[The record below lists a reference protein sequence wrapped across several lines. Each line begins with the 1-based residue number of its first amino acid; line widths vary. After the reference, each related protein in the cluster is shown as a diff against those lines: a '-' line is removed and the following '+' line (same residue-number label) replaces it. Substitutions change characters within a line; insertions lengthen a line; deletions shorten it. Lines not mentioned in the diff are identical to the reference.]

1 MSQPIE
7 LILVKTSTQ
16 PNLNW
21 SWVWCKI
28 GNFCR
33 LLNYWPDKF
42 TKYHFWCIFL
52 SNICVKI
59 SPNNYEITLII
70 VFRRVIHLIS
80 QNTDS
85 GIYKMHICEVFF
97 STLYINII
105 KINLRSGKG
114 TQIIFSIERNW
125 SFFVKVI
132 FWLKWLKQS
141 SPSRI
146 IVHSK
151 IQVTP
156 TQVKLELK
164 LGCDNK
170 TKGLPNHY
178 QSTCCS

>member
-7 LILVKTSTQ
+7 LFLVKTSTQ

-42 TKYHFWCIFL
+42 TKYHFWCICL

-59 SPNNYEITLII
+59 PPNNYEITLII

-97 STLYINII
+97 LNYITLLQPLALIFRVYGGRW
-105 KINLRSGKG
+105 LRRS
-114 TQIIFSIERNW
+114 W
-125 SFFVKVI
+125 
-132 FWLKWLKQS
+132 
-141 SPSRI
+141 I
-146 IVHSK
+146 IVQSK
-151 IQVTP
+151 SHQ
-156 TQVKLELK
+156 LK
-164 LGCDNK
+164 LFWSWSWDV
-170 TKGLPNHY
+170 T
-178 QSTCCS
+178 TI